1 MASKGEAGGRY
12 LDPGVVAAGR
22 LIPALRTG
30 LPVGR
35 QHEKDPLANA
45 IHWAQIGQIGLASI
59 FDQLPRSVRTGV
71 VRFEKA
77 WVANLSAKRQ
87 LSVAKL
93 STKRIFSLAKRD
105 FLVANGRMA
114 ADFSSPAL
122 RNSSHSSY
130 NSHSSFC
137 LMSIGCVI
145 RYPSTETKRSNLR
158 LHCSSSHRKNESY

>member
-12 LDPGVVAAGR
+12 LDPGVVAVGR

-30 LPVGR
+30 LPVGP

-45 IHWAQIGQIGLASI
+45 INRAQIGLASI

-77 WVANLSAKRQ
+77 LVANLSAKRQ

-93 STKRIFSLAKRD
+93 FTKRIFHSP
-105 FLVANGRMA
+105 NGT
-114 ADFSSPAL
+114 F
-122 RNSSHSSY
+122 
-130 NSHSSFC
+130 
-137 LMSIGCVI
+137 
-145 RYPSTETKRSNLR
+145 
-158 LHCSSSHRKNESY
+158 